1 MEGLGMDN
9 YVFVTVMPQTFM
21 QWLNLLAIVLII
33 ALTVYGFR
41 NEHQKKKV
49 IDKLGRLVN
58 ELDQKIHGSDEKRGR
73 GG

>member
-1 MEGLGMDN
+1 MDN
-9 YVFVTVMPQTFM
+9 YVFVTVMPQTQTFM

-49 IDKLGRLVN
+49 IDKLSRLVN
-58 ELDQKIHGSDEKRGR
+58 ELDEKIHPSDENRGR